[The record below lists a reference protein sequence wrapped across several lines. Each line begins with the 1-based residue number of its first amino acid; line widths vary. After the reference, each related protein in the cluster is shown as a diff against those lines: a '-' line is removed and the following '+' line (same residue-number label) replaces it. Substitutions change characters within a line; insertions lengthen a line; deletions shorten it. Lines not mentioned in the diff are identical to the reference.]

1 MQDLCAAKSQALL
14 EILIRLLSARDV
26 KAADRGN
33 GRVAV
38 LSIAAKKQQ

>member
-14 EILIRLLSARDV
+14 KILIGLLSARDV
-26 KAADRGN
+26 KAAARGN
-33 GRVAV
+33 GLVAV